1 MGVKGLYTYLRP
13 YRQSILPDMVDAV
26 RIGIDAMSLIYK
38 YKSEYKALFP
48 YLETLKHKGHQMT
61 FVFDGKAPAAKED
74 EINDRRAARATAD
87 ASAAA
92 LKVQLDDATLTQ
104 KERQILEFSVSRFE
118 HQGWHLS
125 REVRHDVQAELAR
138 QEIPWIKAAEEADTV
153 LVEMARTGKIDVVM
167 STDMD
172 FILSGVPRLWIPGR
186 DSYEEVL
193 LADIMHGEGLTAD
206 GIRDAGI
213 LCGVEPLRGK
223 ISVPPKVSFG
233 WLRHY
238 GSMEALLA
246 RRVDLVALDPLRVEG
261 ELEKVRGHF
270 TV

>member
-1 MGVKGLYTYLRP
+1 MGVKGLYTYLKP
-13 YRQSILPDMVDAV
+13 YRQSILPDMVDAA

-38 YKSEYKALFP
+38 YKSEYKVLFP
-48 YLETLKHKGHQMT
+48 YLEALKHKGHKMT
-61 FVFDGKAPAAKED
+61 FIFDGKAPAAKEE
-74 EINDRRAARATAD
+74 EINDRRTARAAAD
-87 ASAAA
+87 AAATA
-92 LKVQLDDATLTQ
+92 LKVQLDDVSLTP
-104 KERQILEFSVSRFE
+104 KEREILEFSVSRFE

-125 REVRHDVQAELAR
+125 REVRHDVQAELTR
-138 QEIPWIKAAEEADTV
+138 LDIPWLKAAEEADTV
-153 LVEMARTGKIDVVM
+153 LVEMVKGGQIDVVM

-172 FILSGVPRLWIPGR
+172 FILSGVSRLWIPGR
-186 DSYEEVL
+186 DSYEELL
-193 LADIMHGEGLTAD
+193 LADIMHGEGLTAS

-238 GSMEALLA
+238 GTLEALLA

-261 ELEKVRGHF
+261 ELERVRGHF
-270 TV
+270 Q